1 MGEYQYYEFLA
12 VDRPLSAAEQA
23 EVRELSTRAR
33 ITATG
38 FVNEYEW
45 GDFKGDPRQLVE
57 RYYDAHLYLADWG
70 TRQVM
75 LRLPKGLLPSEA
87 LGGFLVD
94 GYVAA
99 WVRGEHVIVELTSEE
114 EEDGDWPE
122 QVGELL
128 ETLAEVRAELAG
140 GDLRPLYLA
149 WLAAYGTWE
158 RDEDA
163 FDEEHEARCEPPV
176 PAGLGSPT
184 EPQRTLAEVLRLD
197 PDLLAVAAAQS
208 PPLPSAADDDRRWPD
223 RIGSLPEAEK
233 NALLLRVVHDE
244 AARVRLELL
253 NRFQAAPRP
262 AEGPRRTVGALLD
275 AAAERRSGRGA

>member
-38 FVNEYEW
+38 FINEYEW
-45 GDFKGDPRQLVE
+45 GDFKGDPRQLME

-163 FDEEHEARCEPPV
+163 FDEEHEARCEPQV